1 MGLTSKDFCKQKKKL
16 KIKKIIKSRKM
27 SNSKSFK
34 LSAHHKNRTQDVGIR
49 ERSQRN
55 KIKTVRYQDTPI
67 DKATKM
73 KLTKWNSREVNTLIE
88 KIKQHGSGDLEQL
101 LDPKLYKSTEQ

>member
-1 MGLTSKDFCKQKKKL
+1 
-16 KIKKIIKSRKM
+16 M

-73 KLTKWNSREVNTLIE
+73 KLTKWNSREVNTLVSRCVLMLRLFYNLFSIE
-88 KIKQHGSGDLEQL
+88 N
-101 LDPKLYKSTEQ
+101 

>member
-1 MGLTSKDFCKQKKKL
+1 ME
-16 KIKKIIKSRKM
+16 KSFEKM

-34 LSAHHKNRTQDVGIR
+34 LTAHHKNRTQDVGIR

-55 KIKTVRYQDTPI
+55 KTKTVRYQDTPI

-73 KLTKWNSREVNTLIE
+73 KLTKWNSREVNTLVSRCAIVRPYYR
-88 KIKQHGSGDLEQL
+88 K
-101 LDPKLYKSTEQ
+101 